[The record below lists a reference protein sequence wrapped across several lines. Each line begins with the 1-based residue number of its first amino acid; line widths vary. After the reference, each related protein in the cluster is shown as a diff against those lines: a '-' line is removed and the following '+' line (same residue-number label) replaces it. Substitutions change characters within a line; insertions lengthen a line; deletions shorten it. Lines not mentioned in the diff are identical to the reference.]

1 MTWKNVLK
9 SPYTISNKVTLN
21 PNNPPKVETT
31 TYDILY
37 QGVQRSQIP
46 KMGNF
51 PGYDKHIDTGYW
63 TAEPEEAMAY
73 AFFGSKN
80 QLGHPNNL
88 KSKAKPRIAIAKK
101 IPEDKEIPADPDHK
115 REIFEDRP
123 IVPPA
128 HGFNRTVIQR
138 VGMGKLP
145 SEMMPDADFVK
156 LAKEFYQKVE
166 NGDYEAWN
174 FISHACGISSY
185 SSYAPHPFAKPSEWK
200 PWKPEIL
207 KHMRKALKK
216 YYGVQL

>member
-1 MTWKNVLK
+1 MTWKDVLK
-9 SPYTISNKVTLN
+9 SPYTISNKVILN

-31 TYDILY
+31 TYDVLY
-37 QGVQRSQIP
+37 QGVQRSQI
-46 KMGNF
+46 KLRDF
-51 PGYDKHIDTGYW
+51 EYDKHIDTGYW

-115 REIFEDRP
+115 REIFEP
-123 IVPPA
+123 KIFPA
-128 HGFNRTVIQR
+128 FRTVIQR

-166 NGDYEAWN
+166 NGDSEAWN
-174 FISHACGISSY
+174 FISHACGISSF
-185 SSYAPHPFAKPSEWK
+185 SSYAPHPFAKPSEYK

-207 KHMRKALKK
+207 KHMREALKK